1 MKNILNLLLRHKP
14 KSPKPRPMI
23 VPSPAMH
30 SILEKTKTRNQLLIV
45 SFLIVVLAIV
55 CTEMYIAKDESDNQ
69 NNLSHSQELGIQHLR
84 SGNYAEAATFF
95 RAKLMANP
103 NSLEDKINLAFALK
117 QSSDVNGAEK
127 LYLEIIRAH
136 PSEPTVHNNFGVLL
150 SSLGR
155 HDEAEKEFQIAW
167 KLDAQYIDAA
177 LNLAI
182 NQENSKKYSAAI
194 ETYHK
199 ALKLSSLRTGHE
211 KFLQERVRLL
221 QAVAISQESRGEKL

>member
-1 MKNILNLLLRHKP
+1 MKNILQLLLRQKP
-14 KSPKPRPMI
+14 RGPKPRPMI
-23 VPSPAMH
+23 VPSPAMN
-30 SILEKTKTRNQLLIV
+30 SVLEKTKKRNQLLIV
-45 SFLIVVLAIV
+45 GILTVVLAIV
-55 CTEMYIAKDESDNQ
+55 CTEIYFAENEVGDEVNPS
-69 NNLSHSQELGIQHLR
+69 SSQEIGLQHLK
-84 SGNYAEAATFF
+84 SGNYTEAVTFF

-103 NSLEDKINLAFALK
+103 NSLEDKLNLAFALK
-117 QSSDVNGAEK
+117 QSTDVIGAEK
-127 LYLEIIRAH
+127 LYQEIIRSH
-136 PSEPTVHNNFGVLL
+136 PNESTAHNNFGVLL

-155 HDEAEKEFQIAW
+155 HEEAEKEFQIAW

-177 LNLAI
+177 LNLGI
-182 NQENSKKYSAAI
+182 NQENSRNYSAAI